1 MRYMVKCHERKRNF
15 ILAGLLISS
24 IFILFPA
31 SANPFFRF
39 TPWPDCSVFSI
50 MGWLARDGA
59 IPYRDYFDHKGPLM
73 YLINGLFGYGHNF
86 WTIWIYE
93 FFSLFTTSIFM
104 YKLARLR
111 FDSTI
116 SFLATLSALLLI
128 GRNLD
133 GGNYT
138 EEYAVLF
145 ISIGI
150 YVCVKIL
157 LDKDR
162 LIWWRGVVNGIAC
175 GAVLLLRPNMAG
187 AWVVLCV
194 IIFFRYI
201 LQRQIKNSLLFA
213 LYFLLGISIA
223 CMPVLL
229 YFHVNEGMQD
239 FIFSYFIFNFGYS
252 NIDNSFMNSL
262 NGMFVQI
269 RAMAIDGSLFTI
281 LIGCILCIYQGLKTK
296 KERVFWWS
304 IPFAFFVSFYFAS
317 MSGKGYAHYRMILA
331 PLMII
336 PMALLFR
343 YAYSF
348 VKKHLCKGFIKKA
361 HAIAIPLV
369 LLMVLNIG
377 LIAYNG
383 GMFILRIPENR
394 RRTVCLEDAASFLN
408 TNMLESDQ
416 LLV

>member
-1 MRYMVKCHERKRNF
+1 
-15 ILAGLLISS
+15 
-24 IFILFPA
+24 
-31 SANPFFRF
+31 
-39 TPWPDCSVFSI
+39 
-50 MGWLARDGA
+50 
-59 IPYRDYFDHKGPLM
+59 
-73 YLINGLFGYGHNF
+73 
-86 WTIWIYE
+86 
-93 FFSLFTTSIFM
+93 M

-416 LLV
+416 LLVFSPNETILYYDTGRRPPSKYLYIPPVNNDFIIDSLDEYVRHNTPRFIVANYIWNRNDDRLFLFVRENYTIASDYIFNDSEHGGFYIYEYNK